1 MQRAACIIHG
11 DTPGQ
16 QFSFDVLTFKG
27 NDSSAPSAYLQAALH
42 AGEFPGVAA
51 LHFLVPMLKAAESE
65 GAIAGNITI
74 VPMANPIG
82 AAQWL
87 FGEPQGRFDISS
99 RTNFNRAHALLDHF
113 DTSALPVL
121 DAPIPAVE
129 RLKAELLR
137 LALPH
142 EIVLDLHCDD
152 ESEQYI
158 YSHASFWPVMR
169 DLAAALD
176 CKAVLISPNNA
187 GSAFE
192 AAASNPA
199 IKTGLGAP
207 NFIRRAVSTVEF
219 KGMSDVSADKGNSDA
234 KGLRDFLVHRGTL
247 KGKSRLDP
255 ASFVGPVTPLDH
267 VEMIKMP
274 VGGMV
279 LYHVKP
285 GDNVKGGAR
294 LATIV
299 TRPGDASGDVLLIAP
314 QAGRILTRRCQRFL
328 RCGDDVL
335 KLLGAKPSATAKAGP
350 LEA

>member
-1 MQRAACIIHG
+1 MQRVARIIRG
-11 DTPGQ
+11 DAPGQ
-16 QFSFDVLTFKG
+16 QYSFDVLTFKG

-51 LHFLVPMLKAAESE
+51 LHFLVPMLKAAESA

-74 VPMANPIG
+74 VPMSNPIG

-87 FGEPQGRFDISS
+87 FSELQGRFDISS
-99 RTNFNRAHALLDHF
+99 RTNFNRAHALLDDF
-113 DTSALPVL
+113 DTSALPAL

-158 YSHASFWPVMR
+158 YSHANFWPAMR

-176 CKAVLISPNNA
+176 CKAVLISPDNA
-187 GSAFE
+187 GSTFE
-192 AAASNPA
+192 AAASNPV
-199 IKTGLGAP
+199 IKTDLDAP
-207 NFIRRAVSTVEF
+207 DYKRRAVSTVEF
-219 KGMSDVSADKGNSDA
+219 KGMADVSADKGSADA

-247 KGKSRLDP
+247 KGRSRLDP
-255 ASFVGPVTPLDH
+255 ASFDGPVTPLEH
-267 VEMIKMP
+267 VEMIRMP

-279 LYHVKP
+279 LYHVKL
-285 GDNVKGGAR
+285 GDHVKGR
-294 LATIV
+294 
-299 TRPGDASGDVLLIAP
+299 
-314 QAGRILTRRCQRFL
+314 
-328 RCGDDVL
+328 
-335 KLLGAKPSATAKAGP
+335 
-350 LEA
+350 